1 MISWFQAFAF
11 RWVNLYRYTELAAA
25 TAEVHPGRTPVY
37 VSFDG
42 KVVGVMVGLYTLN
55 AVACTA
61 PLAWG
66 CT

>member
-1 MISWFQAFAF
+1 
-11 RWVNLYRYTELAAA
+11 LYRYTELAAA